1 MVQKYCHDERNWRP
15 AFMYIKNNNTRR
27 EKQCLFIFL
36 SYFLHASMSICS
48 VCLYTLMEGDTN
60 SRPSPCISAKPQP
73 TTVEPLKSLC
83 HTGHLSRSFSAVS
96 SPTSSLT
103 SQTQPVS
110 QPGSCLDTH
119 KTHAQV
125 QQRSHVVEHSHANT
139 RVTTSGWVKLELR
152 RLSVRVSKR
161 QERCFGHFPGEEE
174 LWNKRGHMKR

>member
-1 MVQKYCHDERNWRP
+1 MSVH
-15 AFMYIKNNNTRR
+15 
-27 EKQCLFIFL
+27 FL

-96 SPTSSLT
+96 SPMSSLT

-125 QQRSHVVEHSHANT
+125 QQRSHVVENSHANT

-152 RLSVRVSKR
+152 RLSVHVSKR

>member
-1 MVQKYCHDERNWRP
+1 MSVH
-15 AFMYIKNNNTRR
+15 
-27 EKQCLFIFL
+27 FL
-36 SYFLHASMSICS
+36 SCFLYASMCICNL
-48 VCLYTLMEGDTN
+48 CLCTLMEGDNN
-60 SRPSPCISAKPQP
+60 SRPSPCFSAKPQP

-96 SPTSSLT
+96 SPRKHSPSANLAAAWTLT
-103 SQTQPVS
+103 KHT
-110 QPGSCLDTH
+110 LADT
-119 KTHAQV
+119 QV

-152 RLSVRVSKR
+152 RLRVRVSKR